1 MNFHDET
8 TKTIKSRL
16 DVLNKGLV
24 SENNSV
30 QYYKTLTEKTP
41 EDTEE
46 NIGARRMYQ
55 ELMEEEKIM
64 LKNSGIL
71 LNAGNRSSGN

>member
-1 MNFHDET
+1 MKFHDET